1 MINYFPFGDYSGN
14 LIETI
19 GRFPRG
25 KQEANDNGFEIE
37 HLQIALSL
45 CGDRQPVS
53 WLQDN
58 WVNMID
64 TVVTLA
70 TNYGQEARP
79 ENDIGTLSRNE
90 ASNALV
96 RNLGNIW
103 SSVTECVEERRRKFA
118 ELMIR
123 SKGHFSGHDIITA
136 LTASGGDADEAFI
149 ELSRPPDQKA
159 SGAFSGMQMNET
171 ATESNSAD
179 EKIFPTYE
187 TDVHAFLE
195 PQKTGN

>member
-79 ENDIGTLSRNE
+79 ENDI
-90 ASNALV
+90 V
-96 RNLGNIW
+96 
-103 SSVTECVEERRRKFA
+103 
-118 ELMIR
+118 
-123 SKGHFSGHDIITA
+123 TA

-187 TDVHAFLE
+187 TDVHAFVE
-195 PQKTGN
+195 PKKTVTN